1 VVQAPGYRQVQA
13 GRRPGQGVR
22 EVMKEIGNTVAKLVT
37 ALTAAFLVQRGLGL
51 IAPSLPMLQGLWLI
65 LVGAYLIGTLIFW
78 GKE

>member
-1 VVQAPGYRQVQA
+1 
-13 GRRPGQGVR
+13 
-22 EVMKEIGNTVAKLVT
+22 MKEIGNTVAKLVT